1 MANEGIVGSLRQR
14 LERGKHIAQG
24 LGSDELVEH
33 GGDGSRDL
41 LNLVDRPM
49 VVRLLASPAAL
60 IECQIVDHPE
70 GVADRATNVVGL
82 DPIGFNDSILKDILG
97 I

>member
-33 GGDGSRDL
+33 GGDGSRDF
-41 LNLVDRPM
+41 LNLVYRPM
-49 VVRLLASPAAL
+49 VVHLLTSPAAL
-60 IECQIVDHPE
+60 VECEIIDHPE
-70 GVADRATNVVGL
+70 GVTDRATNVVGF
-82 DPIGFNDSILKDILG
+82 DPIGFNDAILKYILG